1 MHIKEYEDDLKKFK
15 AFQLKFRDYNPEIIR
30 FATDTK
36 KLMHLALKVCHMN
49 DIDME
54 NLKNNFDAVI

>member
-1 MHIKEYEDDLKKFK
+1 MRIKDYEEALKKFK
-15 AFQLKFRDYNPEIIR
+15 AFRLKFRDYDPEMIR

-36 KLMHLALKVCHMN
+36 KLMHLALKVCHIK
-49 DIDME
+49 DINME

>member
-1 MHIKEYEDDLKKFK
+1 MRIKDYEEGLKKFK
-15 AFQLKFRDYNPEIIR
+15 AFQLKFRDYDPETIR

-36 KLMHLALKVCHMN
+36 KLIHLALKVCHMN
-49 DIDME
+49 YIDMD